1 MKRPSFLN
9 VPGKVE
15 EKHVKIGA
23 VEVGKKTPLQI
34 AKDVSDMLRSGLHIT
49 PMDRFFFH
57 GDDGLMF
64 GLMHVQI
71 IHIVENW

>member
-23 VEVGKKTPLQI
+23 VEVGKKETPLQI

-49 PMDRFFFH
+49 PMDSFFFF
-57 GDDGLMF
+57 LM
-64 GLMHVQI
+64 GMMVSCLG
-71 IHIVENW
+71 